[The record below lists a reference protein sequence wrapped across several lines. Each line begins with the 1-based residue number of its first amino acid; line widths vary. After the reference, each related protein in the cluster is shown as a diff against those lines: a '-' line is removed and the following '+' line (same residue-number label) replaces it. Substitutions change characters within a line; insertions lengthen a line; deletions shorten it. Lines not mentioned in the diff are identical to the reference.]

1 LKQFSKTIV
10 GLIILVA
17 PRAGA
22 WIETYSIHQPQ
33 NQDEASPPVRGR
45 GLKPSASAER
55 NVRHIVAPRAGA
67 WIETKVLPHY
77 LI

>member
-1 LKQFSKTIV
+1 
-10 GLIILVA
+10 
-17 PRAGA
+17 
-22 WIETYSIHQPQ
+22 
-33 NQDEASPPVRGR
+33 
-45 GLKPSASAER
+45 LKPSASAER